1 MGLSPI
7 TFSEIVRGPNQPHE
21 KTNKASGEGGRAC
34 IFYFFGI
41 CNRAAYH
48 CIKIEKKEGSK

>member
-7 TFSEIVRGPNQPHE
+7 TFSEIVRGPDQPHE

-34 IFYFFGI
+34 IFFLEY
-41 CNRAAYH
+41 A
-48 CIKIEKKEGSK
+48 IELHIIALR